1 VTDAG
6 LVHLKGMTRLQS
18 LRLIDTQI
26 TGDRLSMTD
35 VWLSKVVAVSA
46 IRNGKVFFDQ
56 KNPDKLSLHDL

>member
-26 TGDRLSMTD
+26 TGD
-35 VWLSKVVAVSA
+35 
-46 IRNGKVFFDQ
+46 DQ